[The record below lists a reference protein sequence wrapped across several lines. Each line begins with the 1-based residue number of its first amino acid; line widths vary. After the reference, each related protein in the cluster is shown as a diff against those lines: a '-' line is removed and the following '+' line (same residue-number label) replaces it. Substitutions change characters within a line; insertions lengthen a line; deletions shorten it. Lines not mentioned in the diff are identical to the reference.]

1 MVVDSKYSSDLSY
14 SMNSTA
20 GSVDKTPFVVP
31 FRTGHIVSEL
41 TSFECNE
48 SENRLFLTKLDFSSL
63 KCQKINHAI
72 SIHRQSRSSG
82 NPRINMANNCRF
94 SNLNLCCVLINRWI
108 NLSHLMIGR
117 SKSFM
122 AKYQMCTFVMKSVS
136 MYCVSNA
143 YLDFKNR
150 IHFVPLVVFRNRP
163 KLRPPMRRTI
173 DSRTS

>member
-31 FRTGHIVSEL
+31 FRTGHIVAEL
-41 TSFECNE
+41 TSFECNG
-48 SENRLFLTKLDFSSL
+48 SENRLFPTKLDFSSL

-94 SNLNLCCVLINRWI
+94 ELEFVLCVDQSMDQSLPFDDRSFQIVNGEISNVHLRNEIGFDVLCFECIPRRLQK
-108 NLSHLMIGR
+108 SHPFRATG
-117 SKSFM
+117 
-122 AKYQMCTFVMKSVS
+122 
-136 MYCVSNA
+136 CVSE
-143 YLDFKNR
+143 
-150 IHFVPLVVFRNRP
+150 
-163 KLRPPMRRTI
+163 
-173 DSRTS
+173 